1 MRCHLRAWQNHERNS
16 NQRGTR
22 FFNWNGES
30 PPAAALRSDRKAQ
43 ERGMSLNESHI
54 YLACIYARNI
64 HHTRIH
70 RYTSRSTFMTSSPFT
85 LPPPLIAPSILSADF
100 SNLQKEID
108 DVLSA
113 GGHFLHLDVMD
124 GHFVPNISF
133 GPPVIKGIR
142 KASDVYLDAHLMISD
157 PLRYAP
163 AIIKAGAN
171 NITFHIEVAPDPVSV
186 AKQIRALG
194 CHVGITLNPATS
206 IESIYPVLDH
216 VDLIL
221 IMSVVPGF
229 SGQKFMPEIL
239 PKVRDIKK
247 RIKPH
252 QRIEIDGGI
261 NPETIKQARNAGADL
276 FVVASAIFDQPDRKA
291 AIEALRHGLNS

>member
-1 MRCHLRAWQNHERNS
+1 MS
-16 NQRGTR
+16 
-22 FFNWNGES
+22 FN
-30 PPAAALRSDRKAQ
+30 K
-43 ERGMSLNESHI
+43 SHV

-64 HHTRIH
+64 HHTRID
-70 RYTSRSTFMTSSPFT
+70 RYTSPSTFMTNPPFT

-100 SNLQKEID
+100 SKLKSEID

-142 KASDVYLDAHLMISD
+142 KATDVYLDAHLMISD

-163 AIIKAGAN
+163 AIVKAGAN

-186 AKQIRALG
+186 AKKIRELG
-194 CHVGITLNPATS
+194 CHVGITLNPATP

-216 VDLIL
+216 VDLVL

-229 SGQKFMPEIL
+229 SGQKFIPEVL
-239 PKVRDIKK
+239 PKVREIKK

-261 NPETIKQARNAGADL
+261 NADTIKLAKDAGADL
-276 FVVASAIFDQPDRKA
+276 FVVASAIFDHPDRKA
-291 AIEALRHGLNS
+291 AITALRERMK